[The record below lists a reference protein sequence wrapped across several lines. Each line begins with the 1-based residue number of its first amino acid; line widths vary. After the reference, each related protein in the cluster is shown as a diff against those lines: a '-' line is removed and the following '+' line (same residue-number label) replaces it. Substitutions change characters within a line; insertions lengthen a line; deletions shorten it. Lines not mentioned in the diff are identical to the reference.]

1 VNVRSILSRH
11 RGAAGFLAG
20 VSTTVVLGSGV
31 ALAAIPSSATGSIT
45 ACVSRSTGAVRIVD
59 FQAGKRCSVKE
70 TTLAWSKG
78 YRYRGAWSARSTY
91 AVLDVV
97 SFNGASYLARVPSTA
112 KTPTLAA
119 YWGPLAL
126 RGAAGA
132 RGPAG
137 AAGASGPA
145 GLNGVNGLPGTP
157 GLPGADGS
165 DGADGAAGPQGPIGL
180 TGLTGPQGPMGPQG
194 PQGATG
200 PQGPA
205 GLLGRV
211 VVPASIDLPSNSHTV
226 LDPKCPAGSVPIAG
240 GGHVGSSFNGWGN
253 AAFAYIAES
262 DIDSSGQG
270 WATTVVTTSSA
281 DTTHFEAHVICVSAG
296 Q

>member
-1 VNVRSILSRH
+1 
-11 RGAAGFLAG
+11 
-20 VSTTVVLGSGV
+20 
-31 ALAAIPSSATGSIT
+31 
-45 ACVSRSTGAVRIVD
+45 VRIVD

-137 AAGASGPA
+137 ANGAA
-145 GLNGVNGLPGTP
+145 GLNGANGLPGAP

-165 DGADGAAGPQGPIGL
+165 DGADGANGAAGLQGPIGL
-180 TGLTGPQGPMGPQG
+180 TGLTGPAGPTGPQG
-194 PQGATG
+194 PAGPTGPQGATGATGATG

-205 GLLGRV
+205 GLLGRTV
-211 VVPASIDLPSNSHTV
+211 KTLPVDLPANSHTV
-226 LDPKCPAGSVPIAG
+226 VDIACDTGSVPMG
-240 GGHVGSSFNGWGN
+240 GGAHIGSSFPGWGD
-253 AAFAYIAES
+253 AATAYVAES
-262 DIDSSGQG
+262 DLNVAGNG
-270 WATTVVTTSSA
+270 WASTLVTTNTAPSS
-281 DTTHFEAHVICVSAG
+281 THFVAHVICVSAG